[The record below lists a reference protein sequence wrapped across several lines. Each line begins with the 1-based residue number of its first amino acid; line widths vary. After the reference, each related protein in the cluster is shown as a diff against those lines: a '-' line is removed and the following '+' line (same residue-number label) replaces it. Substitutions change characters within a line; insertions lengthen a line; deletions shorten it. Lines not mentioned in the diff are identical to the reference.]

1 MNRSNPIES
10 ILAAAHS
17 QPGMYSIVRVWPRVE
32 RLAIHLKR
40 SHATD
45 QYHALALAGQK
56 IAQVWRGYDGNAY
69 ILRQT
74 GN

>member
-40 SHATD
+40 STATD

-56 IAQVWRGYDGNAY
+56 IAQVWRGWDGNCY